1 MLIQILEK
9 PVQLQCKQASKQAK
23 QARRTK
29 LFDFAWQIVCSA
41 TAVIKIYT
49 GS

>member
-9 PVQLQCKQASKQAK
+9 PVQLQCLLSKQAK

-29 LFDFAWQIVCSA
+29 LYEFAWQLVCNSSN
-41 TAVIKIYT
+41 KNIYW
-49 GS
+49 

>member
-29 LFDFAWQIVCSA
+29 LYEFAWQLVCNSSN
-41 TAVIKIYT
+41 KNIYW
-49 GS
+49 

>member
-9 PVQLQCKQASKQAK
+9 PVQLQCPLSKQAK